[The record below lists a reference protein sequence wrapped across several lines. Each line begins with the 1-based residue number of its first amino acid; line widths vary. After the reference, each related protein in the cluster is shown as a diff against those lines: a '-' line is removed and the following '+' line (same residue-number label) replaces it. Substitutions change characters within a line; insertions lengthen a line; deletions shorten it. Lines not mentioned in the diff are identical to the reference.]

1 MDDEVKE
8 YIDAIPAGDR
18 PLFDRV
24 DRLVLATFPTAT
36 LTLSY
41 RMPTYR
47 VGRNRLF
54 VGVWKHGLSIYGW
67 AQDAVDDYVVDHPH
81 LRKTSKGTIQIG
93 VEDDALITDDE
104 LRYLVRAALDR

>member
-1 MDDEVKE
+1 MDDAVRE
-8 YIDAIPAGDR
+8 YIDAIPIGYR

-24 DRLVLATFPTAT
+24 DRLVLATFPAAT
-36 LTLSY
+36 VGISY

-67 AQDAVDDYVVDHPH
+67 AQGAVDEFVADHPH
-81 LRKTSKGTIQIG
+81 LRTSKGTIQIG